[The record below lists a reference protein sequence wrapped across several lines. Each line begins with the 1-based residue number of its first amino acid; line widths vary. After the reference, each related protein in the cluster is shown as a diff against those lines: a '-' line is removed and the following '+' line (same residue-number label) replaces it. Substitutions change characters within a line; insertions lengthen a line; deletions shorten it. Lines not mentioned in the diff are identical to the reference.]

1 MTAKRLFY
9 VLSAL
14 LVAIIVA
21 GGYGYYRVSQELHQD
36 TLTLSQRLADEELT
50 NKKLDALIDLKQQY
64 RQLETTLPKVNDALP
79 TEKQQSKLAL
89 QLREAAAASGMTL
102 DTLTFSPSTIPG
114 PTSQTVKVGD
124 ILAIPVTFQLTGTY
138 EQLQRFL
145 QTQENLSRYTNVTS
159 LNISSGSGKNLTFD
173 VTLNAFMKP

>member
-14 LVAIIVA
+14 LVLLVGA
-21 GGYGYYRVSQELHQD
+21 GGYGYYHISQELYKD

-64 RQLETTLPKVNDALP
+64 RQLESALPKVNDALP
-79 TEKQQSKLAL
+79 AEKQQSKLAL
-89 QLREAAAASGMTL
+89 QLRDIASTSGMTL
-102 DTLTFSPSTIPG
+102 DTLTFSPSTVPG

-124 ILAIPVTFQLTGTY
+124 ILAIPVTFQLSGTY

-145 QTQENLSRYTNVTS
+145 QLQEKLSRYTNVTS
-159 LNISSGSGKNLTFD
+159 LNISSGTGKNLTFD